1 MITREDI
8 LFLTKETKKLQ
19 NFFEK
24 GDFEKVIK
32 NSLGYLKQLQKKYP
46 ELKIPIDDGLK
57 LL

>member
-32 NSLGYLKQLQKKYP
+32 KAKILLRKMIDSLPKILKGMKMDL
-46 ELKIPIDDGLK
+46 
-57 LL
+57 